1 MPLLSSLSLK
11 GLKGNY
17 PSILTTTILA
27 IAVGLVDLSSIDFA
41 NNHVGA
47 AFEDLK
53 TVFGA
58 ALGSEGLGALIS
70 DTARFCRNSDGHSCL
85 LIDRYFDTIEKFR
98 SGARK
103 RQTTHK
109 RIESR

>member
-1 MPLLSSLSLK
+1 MQDLLLQSSLLLK
-11 GLKGNY
+11 ELKGNY
-17 PSILTTTILA
+17 PSILTTTVLLA

-58 ALGSEGLGALIS
+58 ALGSEGLEL
-70 DTARFCRNSDGHSCL
+70 
-85 LIDRYFDTIEKFR
+85 
-98 SGARK
+98 
-103 RQTTHK
+103 
-109 RIESR
+109 

>member
-1 MPLLSSLSLK
+1 MQDWPLQSSLLSKELK
-11 GLKGNY
+11 GGIIL
-17 PSILTTTILA
+17 SILTTTILA

-70 DTARFCRNSDGHSCL
+70 DTARLPETLMAILAFSLTD
-85 LIDRYFDTIEKFR
+85 IFDTLVP
-98 SGARK
+98 
-103 RQTTHK
+103 
-109 RIESR
+109 